1 MPFWHIKT
9 ATNSGL
15 TPGGPRAVAS
25 GPSSGVMLGLAT
37 QLPHNASRNGL
48 ARGVADAGELRAR
61 PFLTSQNETKNGNAC
76 VTISGLAC
84 VAIFRLA
91 FLIFSAL
98 FLKKTPPL
106 KKKDATF
113 NKKKP
118 HLGLS
123 RHGFVFCPHLGPQV
137 KWWAPTHACVR
148 ACAHGQCNKVR

>member
-113 NKKKP
+113 NKKKRTSALAGTALYFA
-118 HLGLS
+118 HIW
-123 RHGFVFCPHLGPQV
+123 GP
-137 KWWAPTHACVR
+137 K
-148 ACAHGQCNKVR
+148 